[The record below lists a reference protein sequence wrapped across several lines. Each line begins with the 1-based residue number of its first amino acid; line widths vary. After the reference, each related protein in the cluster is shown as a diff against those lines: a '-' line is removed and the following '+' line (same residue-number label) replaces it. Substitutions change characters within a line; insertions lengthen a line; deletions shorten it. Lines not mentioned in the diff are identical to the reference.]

1 MGIKITFHIAAM
13 SVNESR
19 DFDNTANQDNTNV
32 SCIYVEEHST
42 LTDNYCFT

>member
-13 SVNESR
+13 SVNESS

-32 SCIYVEEHST
+32 SCNICRRTFNS
-42 LTDNYCFT
+42 N